1 MGYLRL
7 VAGLGNPGREHAL
20 TRHNVGFMVL
30 DRLAARRGL
39 AFSLEK
45 KWQCAIARWDD
56 MVLAKPLTFMNLSGE
71 SIGPLSRYYRIEP
84 QSVAAV
90 VDDVALPLGRL
101 RLRASGSDGGHNGL
115 RSLIAQL
122 GPDFIRVR
130 IGVGLPAKASVQAG
144 AASGRDQL
152 VDHVLSDF
160 TGSEQEA
167 ISAAIEQA
175 VLAIEAIAAEGIT
188 SAMNKF
194 NRAE

>member
-7 VAGLGNPGREHAL
+7 VAGLGNPGREYAL

-39 AFSLEK
+39 TFSLEK

-56 MVLAKPLTFMNLSGE
+56 LLLAKPLTFMNLSGE

-84 QSVAAV
+84 QSIAAI

-115 RSLIAQL
+115 KSLIAQL

-130 IGVGLPAKASVQAG
+130 IGVG

-167 ISAAIEQA
+167 ISAAIDQA
-175 VLAIEAIAAEGIT
+175 VLAIEAVTAEGIT

>member
-7 VAGLGNPGREHAL
+7 VAGLGNPGREYAL

-39 AFSLEK
+39 TFSLEK
-45 KWQCAIARWDD
+45 KWQCAVARWDD
-56 MVLAKPLTFMNLSGE
+56 ILLVKPLTFMNLSGE
-71 SIGPLSRYYRIEP
+71 SVGPLSRYYRIEP
-84 QSVAAV
+84 QRVAAV

-101 RLRASGSDGGHNGL
+101 RVRASGSDGGHNGL
-115 RSLIAQL
+115 KSLIAQL

-130 IGVGLPAKASVQAG
+130 IGVGL
-144 AASGRDQL
+144 ASGREEL

-160 TGSEQEA
+160 EPSEQEA
-167 ISAAIEQA
+167 ISAAIDHA
-175 VLAIEAIAAEGIT
+175 VSAIETVTAEGVA